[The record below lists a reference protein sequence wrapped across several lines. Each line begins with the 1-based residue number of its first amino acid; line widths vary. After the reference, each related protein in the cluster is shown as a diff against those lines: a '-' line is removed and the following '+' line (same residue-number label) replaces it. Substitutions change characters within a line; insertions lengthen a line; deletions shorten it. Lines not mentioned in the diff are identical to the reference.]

1 MRKQL
6 VCSISGLLVLI
17 CLLTGCQSSSLNM
30 NGGGPKIYFFDQT
43 RNELVTEPL
52 GDDFKNLK
60 TPQEQVQYIIDRLVT
75 NKSTQLTTLQNSKPI
90 PYLGTKMSEDLEDNP
105 IIKFQ
110 FTTEYNNLTPTE
122 KIGIRASIV
131 YSLVEL
137 EFIEGVDFYIEDTPL
152 MTATG
157 QTVGVIYPYQIKRE
171 VLDPNPATTPY
182 TLSLYFLNEEGLL
195 EKEMHGVV
203 VSDSTAVE
211 KLILEELIKGP
222 STEGLQATL
231 PSDVKINEVSISPGT
246 ATCYVDLSF
255 DTKSKFFT
263 SDKKKEMMIY
273 SIVNS
278 LTELQQIKKVVIY
291 LDGQSG
297 MFTPDIDFSDILERS
312 EAYISQ

>member
-1 MRKQL
+1 MRDRLAYSIFCVFVLGL
-6 VCSISGLLVLI
+6 V
-17 CLLTGCQSSSLNM
+17 LTGCQSSSLKVKSNSQ
-30 NGGGPKIYFFDQT
+30 KIYFFDQT

-52 GDDFKNLK
+52 GDDFKGLK
-60 TPQEQVQYIIDRLVT
+60 TPKEQVEYIIDRLVA
-75 NKSTQLTTLQNSKPI
+75 NKTTQLTTLQNSKPI
-90 PYLGTKMSEDLEDNP
+90 PYLETKIEDNH

-110 FTTEYNNLTPTE
+110 FTTAYNNLTPTE

-131 YSLVEL
+131 YSLAEL
-137 EFIEGVDFYIEDTPL
+137 ESIDGVDFYVEDIPL

-182 TLSLYFLNEEGLL
+182 TLYLYFLNEDGLL

-211 KLILEELIKGP
+211 KLVIEELIKGP
-222 STEGLQATL
+222 STEGLQPTL

-297 MFTPDIDFSDILERS
+297 IFTSDIDFSDILERS
-312 EAYISQ
+312 EEYISQ